1 MTTTNYPATNPQSNH
16 ATACTCFVST
26 VNCIVKHIAIIL
38 CNSPNNIRCW
48 LVVTIRPQEMADE
61 DFLALGTDYRHT
73 GKNYKSVQAI
83 HQLAEEQVTRY
94 MADELA
100 RQAETTNLPV
110 LAFAVT
116 QVANRCHV
124 TQVGW

>member
-1 MTTTNYPATNPQSNH
+1 MSGTVTGKAAGQSLLKNPTKAKKGFQLNTHVHGETYSEDDL
-16 ATACTCFVST
+16 
-26 VNCIVKHIAIIL
+26 KIL
-38 CNSPNNIRCW
+38 R
-48 LVVTIRPQEMADE
+48 EMEDE